1 MTAPWHRSAT
11 GEEWTSNPL
20 PSAAALVGLVRV
32 LVVGGSV
39 LDQEIVATLRCAG
52 YDVTAVADGEAG
64 YEAVLEGGY
73 VLVLVDLDIPVMGG
87 FEAARRIRQL
97 DGRVGRIPIVA
108 VTARSLDRE
117 VARCRAAGI
126 DELLIRPVSA
136 RLMLRVV
143 VHWTWRTGETTAD

>member
-1 MTAPWHRSAT
+1 M
-11 GEEWTSNPL
+11 
-20 PSAAALVGLVRV
+20 
-32 LVVGGSV
+32 
-39 LDQEIVATLRCAG
+39 DQEIVATLRCAG

-97 DGRVGRIPIVA
+97 DGRAGRIPIVA

-117 VARCRAAGI
+117 VVRCRAAGI

-143 VHWTWRTGETTAD
+143 VHWTWRTGKTTAD

>member
-1 MTAPWHRSAT
+1 M
-11 GEEWTSNPL
+11 
-20 PSAAALVGLVRV
+20 
-32 LVVGGSV
+32 
-39 LDQEIVATLRCAG
+39 DQEIVATLRCAG

-117 VARCRAAGI
+117 VVRCRAAGI

-143 VHWTWRTGETTAD
+143 VHWTWRTGKTTAD

>member
-1 MTAPWHRSAT
+1 
-11 GEEWTSNPL
+11 L

-32 LVVGGSV
+32 LMIDGNA
-39 LDQEIVATLRCAG
+39 LNQEIVATLRCAG

-73 VLVLVDLDIPVMGG
+73 DLVLIDLGIATMGG

-108 VTARSLDRE
+108 VTARSLDGE
-117 VARCRAAGI
+117 AARCQAAGMN
-126 DELLIRPVSA
+126 DLLIRPVST

-143 VHWTWRTGETTAD
+143 VHWTWRIGETAAD